1 MSAPKQK
8 GNRILILTLNK
19 IKTAGSARAVSC
31 ADSQL
36 KLWLSGTD
44 LSAGACVSFSDTGR

>member
-8 GNRILILTLNK
+8 GNRILILTLNE